1 MKISPTKDVFEQVD
15 RHILLAQELLKAE
28 CAMKSISLNLSI
40 IRFENHRK
48 FKKETLK
55 KTERLYSEIRTLRE
69 SIGNEFQKLFE
80 GREKYDT
87 PRLHYAYRGDT
98 IKEIDELFQDVSLCV
113 QFEMDC
119 GDSSMDCGDSSMDCG
134 DSSQDI
140 IPF

>member
-1 MKISPTKDVFEQVD
+1 MKIALTKEGRDVVFSH
-15 RHILLAQELLKAE
+15 RLLAYELLKAE
-28 CAMKSISLNLSI
+28 CAMKSISLNLSSLS
-40 IRFENHRK
+40 FAYHRK

-98 IKEIDELFQDVSLCV
+98 IKEIDKLFENVCLKLEELV
-113 QFEMDC
+113 C
-119 GDSSMDCGDSSMDCG
+119 GDSSEFTLFLQASNELE
-134 DSSQDI
+134 
-140 IPF
+140 F

>member
-98 IKEIDELFQDVSLCV
+98 LDEIGDLFENVWLDLKPV
-113 QFEMDC
+113 
-119 GDSSMDCGDSSMDCG
+119 CG
-134 DSSQDI
+134 DSSQNTP
-140 IPF
+140 PF

>member
-1 MKISPTKDVFEQVD
+1 MKNAPTKEEVFGH
-15 RHILLAQELLKAE
+15 RSLAYDLLKAE
-28 CAMKSISLNLSI
+28 CVMKSISLNLSSL
-40 IRFENHRK
+40 RFANHRK

-98 IKEIDELFQDVSLCV
+98 IKEIDKLFENVCLKLEELV
-113 QFEMDC
+113 C
-119 GDSSMDCGDSSMDCG
+119 GDSSEFTLFLQASNELE
-134 DSSQDI
+134 
-140 IPF
+140 F

>member
-1 MKISPTKDVFEQVD
+1 MKISPTEAVIEQTD
-15 RHILLAQELLKAE
+15 RHICLAQELLKAE
-28 CAMKSISLNLSI
+28 CTMKSISLNLSM
-40 IRFENHRK
+40 IRFANDRK

-98 IKEIDELFQDVSLCV
+98 CEEIGNLFEDVWLELNPECD
-113 QFEMDC
+113 
-119 GDSSMDCGDSSMDCG
+119 
-134 DSSQDI
+134 DSSQDT

>member
-1 MKISPTKDVFEQVD
+1 MKKAPTKEEVFGH
-15 RHILLAQELLKAE
+15 RSLAYELLNAE
-28 CAMKSISLNLSI
+28 CAMKSISLNLSSL
-40 IRFENHRK
+40 RFANHRK

-98 IKEIDELFQDVSLCV
+98 IKEIEELFQDVWLYLKPEC
-113 QFEMDC
+113 D
-119 GDSSMDCGDSSMDCG
+119 DSYQNDL
-134 DSSQDI
+134 
-140 IPF
+140 PF

>member
-1 MKISPTKDVFEQVD
+1 MEKGPTKLGLEEVFGH
-15 RHILLAQELLKAE
+15 RSLAYELLKAE
-28 CAMKSISLNLSI
+28 CAMKSISLNLSSL
-40 IRFENHRK
+40 RFANHKK

-98 IKEIDELFQDVSLCV
+98 IKEIDELFQDVWLDLKPV
-113 QFEMDC
+113 C
-119 GDSSMDCGDSSMDCG
+119 GDSYQNDL
-134 DSSQDI
+134 
-140 IPF
+140 PF

>member
-1 MKISPTKDVFEQVD
+1 MKIALTKEGRDEVFSH
-15 RHILLAQELLKAE
+15 RLLAYELLKAE
-28 CAMKSISLNLSI
+28 CAMKSISLNLSSL
-40 IRFENHRK
+40 RFANHRK

-69 SIGNEFQKLFE
+69 SIGNEFQKFFE
-80 GREKYDT
+80 GQEKYDT

-98 IKEIDELFQDVSLCV
+98 IKEIDELFNDVSLCV
-113 QFEMDC
+113 QLEIEF
-119 GDSSMDCGDSSMDCG
+119 GDSSMDCG

>member
-40 IRFENHRK
+40 IRFDFHRK

-80 GREKYDT
+80 GQEKYDT

-98 IKEIDELFQDVSLCV
+98 IKEIDELLQNVSLCV

>member
-15 RHILLAQELLKAE
+15 RHIILAQELLKAE
-28 CAMKSISLNLSI
+28 CAMKSISLNLSM

-98 IKEIDELFQDVSLCV
+98 IKEIDELLQNVSLCV

>member
-1 MKISPTKDVFEQVD
+1 MKIALTKEGRDEVFSH
-15 RHILLAQELLKAE
+15 RLLAYELLKAE
-28 CAMKSISLNLSI
+28 CAMKSISLNLSSL
-40 IRFENHRK
+40 RFANHRK

-98 IKEIDELFQDVSLCV
+98 IKEIDKLFENVCLKLEELV
-113 QFEMDC
+113 C
-119 GDSSMDCGDSSMDCG
+119 GDSSEFTLFLQASNELE
-134 DSSQDI
+134 
-140 IPF
+140 F

>member
-40 IRFENHRK
+40 IRFANHRK

-55 KTERLYSEIRTLRE
+55 NTERLYSEIRTLRE

-80 GREKYDT
+80 GQEKYDT
-87 PRLHYAYRGDT
+87 ARLHYAYSGNT
-98 IKEIDELFQDVSLCV
+98 IKEIDELFNDVSLCV
-113 QFEMDC
+113 QLEMEC
-119 GDSSMDCGDSSMDCG
+119 GDSSMECGDSSMDCG

>member
-1 MKISPTKDVFEQVD
+1 MKISPTEAVIEQRD
-15 RHILLAQELLKAE
+15 RHIFLAQELLKAE

-40 IRFENHRK
+40 IRFDFHRK

-80 GREKYDT
+80 GQEKYDT

-98 IKEIDELFQDVSLCV
+98 IKEIEELFQDVWLDLKPEC
-113 QFEMDC
+113 D
-119 GDSSMDCGDSSMDCG
+119 
-134 DSSQDI
+134 DSSQNTL
-140 IPF
+140 PF

>member
-1 MKISPTKDVFEQVD
+1 MEKGPTKLGLEEVFGH
-15 RHILLAQELLKAE
+15 RSLAWELLKAE
-28 CAMKSISLNLSI
+28 CAMKSISLDLSSL
-40 IRFENHRK
+40 RFANHRK

-98 IKEIDELFQDVSLCV
+98 IKEIDELFQDVWLDLKPV
-113 QFEMDC
+113 C
-119 GDSSMDCGDSSMDCG
+119 GDSYQNDL
-134 DSSQDI
+134 
-140 IPF
+140 PF

>member
-55 KTERLYSEIRTLRE
+55 NTERLYSEFRTLRE
-69 SIGNEFQKLFE
+69 SIGNEFQKFFE
-80 GREKYDT
+80 GQEKHDT
-87 PRLHYAYRGDT
+87 ARLHYAYRGDT
-98 IKEIDELFQDVSLCV
+98 IKEIEELLQNVSLCV
-113 QFEMDC
+113 QYQFEMDYA
-119 GDSSMDCGDSSMDCG
+119 DSSQKPVCG

>member
-1 MKISPTKDVFEQVD
+1 MKIALTKEGSEEVF
-15 RHILLAQELLKAE
+15 RHRFLAYELLKAE
-28 CAMKSISLNLSI
+28 CAMKSISLNLSSL
-40 IRFENHRK
+40 RFANHRK

-98 IKEIDELFQDVSLCV
+98 IKEIDKLFENVCLKLEELV
-113 QFEMDC
+113 C
-119 GDSSMDCGDSSMDCG
+119 GDSSEFTLFLQASNELE
-134 DSSQDI
+134 
-140 IPF
+140 F

>member
-1 MKISPTKDVFEQVD
+1 MKISPTKNVFEQVD
-15 RHILLAQELLKAE
+15 RHIILAQELPKAE
-28 CAMKSISLNLSI
+28 CAMKSISLNLSSL
-40 IRFENHRK
+40 RFANHRK

-98 IKEIDELFQDVSLCV
+98 IKEIDELFQDVWLDLKPV
-113 QFEMDC
+113 C
-119 GDSSMDCGDSSMDCG
+119 GDSYQNDL
-134 DSSQDI
+134 
-140 IPF
+140 PF